1 MSSNNHRRALAA
13 FALLTALALPLAAR
27 PVDPRVHRAE
37 RPAPSLATR
46 VVSWLK
52 DALLLTPPAEDPNGA
67 TGGTDPGLSDGRG
80 GWDPNG

>member
-1 MSSNNHRRALAA
+1 MSSKTPRALAA

-37 RPAPSLATR
+37 RPAPSLAAR
-46 VVSWLK
+46 VMSWLK
-52 DALLLTPPAEDPNGA
+52 DALLLTPPADGGSP
-67 TGGTDPGLSDGRG
+67 TDGTDPGLTDGRG